1 MPSDNYPY
9 AVGRVRLLENA
20 LLDRGKL
27 ARLRELG
34 YDEALRQL
42 NDWGY
47 AADYPI
53 KNDPDAL
60 IAFRRAEVRAQVA
73 EITPDPALTD
83 LFYLDMDATNLKLLL
98 KSRLLGGKAEA
109 DEALSAGVFPL
120 DTLRQ
125 AVENADY
132 SALGEPLC
140 GALGSLEAELK
151 LHVDPRLLSASV
163 DKAIFSHIAAV
174 LKKRRN
180 AFCSNYFTN
189 KIDYTNVLSVL
200 RARALG
206 WDETDLAPMLAPGGR
221 LDEPTLLAAL
231 SAAEEQLP
239 ALLAS
244 GFNAEGLRRALELYR
259 SGSFEAARDQIDES
273 LLALALEGRYDS
285 FGIGPIAW
293 FILASESECRT
304 LRVLFAKKRADRA
317 NA

>member
-1 MPSDNYPY
+1 M
-9 AVGRVRLLENA
+9 
-20 LLDRGKL
+20 
-27 ARLRELG
+27 
-34 YDEALRQL
+34 
-42 NDWGY
+42 
-47 AADYPI
+47 
-53 KNDPDAL
+53 
-60 IAFRRAEVRAQVA
+60 
-73 EITPDPALTD
+73 
-83 LFYLDMDATNLKLLL
+83 
-98 KSRLLGGKAEA
+98 
-109 DEALSAGVFPL
+109 
-120 DTLRQ
+120 
-125 AVENADY
+125 
-132 SALGEPLC
+132 
-140 GALGSLEAELK
+140 K

-163 DKAIFSHIAAV
+163 DKAIFTHIAAV

-259 SGSFEAARDQIDES
+259 SSSFEAARDQIDES